1 MAPLKLLSDNCNL
14 VREVRLEM
22 QDDMEPIRPSDMRS
36 TAVTRLGDC
45 AVQVTPCQLQNCLD
59 VLLHDDKALAGSES
73 WDLKQRRACRS
84 FSATE
89 LRAAVEEDLN
99 KATDPAVA
107 SASYLIPLQKCIF
120 RFLCKALISADP
132 AVDGLVDWFD
142 LYILDV
148 WLALQLV
155 TTQKLDLMSPPELI
169 LLWPLPSLQVLIR
182 PLARVPR
189 RMSRGCSARTTSK

>member
-84 FSATE
+84 FSVSVSRLLANAKPHTSM
-89 LRAAVEEDLN
+89 RR
-99 KATDPAVA
+99 
-107 SASYLIPLQKCIF
+107 QG
-120 RFLCKALISADP
+120 CKA
-132 AVDGLVDWFD
+132 
-142 LYILDV
+142 
-148 WLALQLV
+148 
-155 TTQKLDLMSPPELI
+155 
-169 LLWPLPSLQVLIR
+169 
-182 PLARVPR
+182 
-189 RMSRGCSARTTSK
+189 

>member
-84 FSATE
+84 FSVSVSRLLANAKPHTSNE
-89 LRAAVEEDLN
+89 LRRATTRVVYGNCGGERQTEERE
-99 KATDPAVA
+99 
-107 SASYLIPLQKCIF
+107 LQC
-120 RFLCKALISADP
+120 LSS
-132 AVDGLVDWFD
+132 
-142 LYILDV
+142 
-148 WLALQLV
+148 
-155 TTQKLDLMSPPELI
+155 SPP
-169 LLWPLPSLQVLIR
+169 PL
-182 PLARVPR
+182 
-189 RMSRGCSARTTSK
+189 TSSKCM